1 MLRPVCVRKAQQ
13 HCPRLCG
20 TQDLGFFVTI
30 SMRTTNDTKTA
41 GTGIQLFTNPAFGT
55 VRTAGT
61 PNEPTFCLP
70 DLCQALDLTPSKVV
84 QRLSDDVL
92 LKYPVPDALGR
103 IQQTNFVNEDG
114 LYDVI
119 LDSRKPEAKAFRK
132 WITSEVLPTIRKTG
146 GYIRMEEGDTD
157 ADIMAKALMIAQ
169 RTIDSKTQRIQM
181 LEGENQQL
189 QIENKTMAPKA
200 QYTDEV
206 LQSTSTITF
215 TEAAK
220 EMNFR
225 SVAALL
231 QRLLSDR
238 ILFRQSGRY
247 LPTAKYSGLGL
258 FTSRTHRFY
267 HADGRPDT
275 SVMTVIT
282 EKGRM
287 FLHRHFGIG
296 DDLPADFTNIQIGG
310 AR

>member
-1 MLRPVCVRKAQQ
+1 MA
-13 HCPRLCG
+13 
-20 TQDLGFFVTI
+20 
-30 SMRTTNDTKTA
+30 
-41 GTGIQLFTNPAFGT
+41 
-55 VRTAGT
+55 
-61 PNEPTFCLP
+61 
-70 DLCQALDLTPSKVV
+70 
-84 QRLSDDVL
+84 
-92 LKYPVPDALGR
+92 
-103 IQQTNFVNEDG
+103 NFVNEDG

-225 SVAALL
+225 SVASFLD
-231 QRLLSDR
+231 RMISDR

-275 SVMTVIT
+275 SVMTVVT

>member
-1 MLRPVCVRKAQQ
+1 M
-13 HCPRLCG
+13 
-20 TQDLGFFVTI
+20 
-30 SMRTTNDTKTA
+30 SSTNDTETN
-41 GTGIQLFTNPAFGT
+41 GGIQLFTNPTFGT

-61 PNEPTFCLP
+61 PTEPLFCLA
-70 DLCQALDLTPSKVV
+70 DLCGALDLNPSKVA
-84 QRLSDDVL
+84 QRLSEDVL
-92 LKYPVPDALGR
+92 SKYTL
-103 IQQTNFVNEDG
+103 QTAGGAQLFNFVNEDG

-146 GYIRMEEGDTD
+146 GYIRMEEGDSD

-225 SVAALL
+225 SVASFLD
-231 QRLLSDR
+231 RMISDR

-275 SVMTVIT
+275 SVMTVVT